1 MRKITDSKSGHIL
14 KIIKIALMT
23 DGVFIFNA
31 VMSIYITLIYI
42 MRKNLT
48 CFPTAH
54 VDCRWIQNIRCHRN
68 IREVYCR

>member
-1 MRKITDSKSGHIL
+1 M
-14 KIIKIALMT
+14 

-48 CFPTAH
+48 CFSNMLIADGFKTSC
-54 VDCRWIQNIRCHRN
+54 VI
-68 IREVYCR
+68 ET